1 MAVLTIEVVARGIY
15 MKGTYE
21 VYVVVHS
28 QQEQC
33 RGSCSEFWKGKKML
47 GDYKYLKG
55 EILSL

>member
-1 MAVLTIEVVARGIY
+1 MAVLAVEVVARGIY

-33 RGSCSEFWKGKKML
+33 RGSCSEFWKGKKCL
-47 GDYKYLKG
+47 
-55 EILSL
+55 ETIST